1 MIDNLNFKTSSS
13 LNDAIELILKIFT
26 EERNYYESTIISLKD
41 RISRLE
47 ESLLQVKKEN
57 MSYQTRI
64 SKLKGKLNSIS
75 KTVSKLEESEFDVK
89 IDDIKD
95 IDEKNNILNN
105 INNSQ
110 YNTIKYRNTDT
121 INSFRKKSRFA
132 SDITKSTNIINNN
145 NHYLKMNLI
154 NNAKLKNEEDI
165 NRNSIKKTHKKTLS
179 TKIKNSILNINNKI
193 PQIKTKRAKLENN
206 IFKSPCFND
215 EDVSIF
221 LHDETQNRLTVP
233 VEKSRKK
240 ENKKKYLGRDK
251 FNKIE
256 QKIKGLKSALNI
268 YNIQDNY
275 NSIEKENFQDSFNGQ
290 SINSKSS
297 PYII

>member
-1 MIDNLNFKTSSS
+1 MIDNSNFRTSSS
-13 LNDAIELILKIFT
+13 LNDAFELILKIFT
-26 EERNYYESTIISLKD
+26 EERNYYESTITSLKE
-41 RISRLE
+41 RISKLE

-64 SKLKGKLNSIS
+64 SKLKGKLSSIS

-89 IDDIKD
+89 IDEIKD

-121 INSFRKKSRFA
+121 MNSFRKKSKIV
-132 SDITKSTNIINNN
+132 SDISKSTNIINNN

-165 NRNSIKKTHKKTLS
+165 NRNSIKKTHKKTFS
-179 TKIKNSILNINNKI
+179 TKIKNSILNMNNKN
-193 PQIKTKRAKLENN
+193 PHIKTKRAKVENN
-206 IFKSPCFND
+206 IYKSHCFND

-221 LHDETQNRLTVP
+221 LHDKTQNRLTIP
-233 VEKSRKK
+233 FEKGNEI

-268 YNIQDNY
+268 YNIQDNC
-275 NSIEKENFQDSFNGQ
+275 NLIEKEIFQDSFNGQ
-290 SINSKSS
+290 NINTKSS